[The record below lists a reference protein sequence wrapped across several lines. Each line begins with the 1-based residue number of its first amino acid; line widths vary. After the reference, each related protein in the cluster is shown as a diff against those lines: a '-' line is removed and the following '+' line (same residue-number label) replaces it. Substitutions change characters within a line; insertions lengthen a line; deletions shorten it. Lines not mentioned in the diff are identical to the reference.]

1 MITIGSWF
9 LPYIRNVHLR
19 VEIKGIRSLENP
31 PNYLFTKG
39 TMPKKIRLFPKS
51 VVLLL
56 EILFFIKCAS
66 SFPSKAKALDGIDV
80 YYQLSIVLKPIK

>member
-39 TMPKKIRLFPKS
+39 TMPKKKS
-51 VVLLL
+51 VYSQNPLY
-56 EILFFIKCAS
+56 S
-66 SFPSKAKALDGIDV
+66 
-80 YYQLSIVLKPIK
+80 Y